1 MEKINSIIGIIISA
15 TTLIGVIILTY
26 KHFND
31 PDVEASNEIQKLKLS
46 CSMRHKAIDENILVI
61 KENHLKHIEKDVAK
75 IKNNQTKIFT
85 ILEERLP
92 PNK

>member
-26 KHFND
+26 KHFAD
-31 PDVEASNEIQKLKLS
+31 PDVESKNEIEKMKLS
-46 CSMRHKAIDENILVI
+46 CDMKHADIDKNILVI
-61 KENHLKHIEKDVAK
+61 KENHLKHIEKD
-75 IKNNQTKIFT
+75 ISTIQNNQTKIFT